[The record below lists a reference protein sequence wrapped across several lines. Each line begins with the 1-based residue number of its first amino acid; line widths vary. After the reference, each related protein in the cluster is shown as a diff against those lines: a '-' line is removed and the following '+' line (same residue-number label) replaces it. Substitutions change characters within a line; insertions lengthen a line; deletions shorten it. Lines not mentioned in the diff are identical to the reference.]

1 MKSNVLVVV
10 LSLISVSVYAE
21 KTDFD
26 KKIDRIGCGTVLS
39 VKDVN
44 QKPVP
49 DSRFIP
55 RGIDSGQGVVAG
67 IFGIFGFGVVA
78 SVVGEI
84 GTVLIAG
91 EAKKASEEKDLAN
104 QEETKTY
111 KHVIAMKFKFDD
123 DREVNIPMYR
133 LSGSRY
139 MEGARLVA
147 YYPESQKVIQF
158 SINPHFAN
166 IPKIGDVEYA
176 EKCSNI
182 LSVESVNA
190 AIETSANM
198 VDESKIVQK
207 K

>member
-1 MKSNVLVVV
+1 MRSNVVAILFSLVCVP
-10 LSLISVSVYAE
+10 VYAE

-26 KKIDRIGCGTVLS
+26 PKKHRIGCGTILS
-39 VKDVN
+39 VRDVN

-55 RGIDSGQGVVAG
+55 RGIETGQGVVAG
-67 IFGIFGFGVVA
+67 ILEIFGFGLVA
-78 SVVGEI
+78 SIAGEI

-104 QEETKTY
+104 QEETKNY

-123 DREVNIPMYR
+123 DREVNIPKYR
-133 LSGSRY
+133 LVGSRY

-166 IPKIGDVEYA
+166 IPKLGEEGYA
-176 EKCSNI
+176 EKCSNLLPQDVTNEAI
-182 LSVESVNA
+182 A
-190 AIETSANM
+190 ASANL
-198 VDESKIVQK
+198 VDETKILQ
-207 K
+207 

>member
-26 KKIDRIGCGTVLS
+26 KKIDRIGCGTVLR
-39 VKDVN
+39 VKDLN

-55 RGIDSGQGVVAG
+55 RGIDTGQGVVAG

-104 QEETKTY
+104 QEETKNY

-123 DREVNIPMYR
+123 DRVVNIPMYR

-147 YYPESQKVIQF
+147 YYPASQKVIQF

-166 IPKIGDVEYA
+166 IPKLGEEGYS
-176 EKCSNI
+176 EKCSNLLPQNVTDEAI
-182 LSVESVNA
+182 A
-190 AIETSANM
+190 ASANL
-198 VDESKIVQK
+198 VDETKILP
-207 K
+207 